1 MPADHDDPEV
11 GAEPT
16 GTAGDQDSP
25 PSVEPT
31 PELPS
36 VAQLTL
42 DLEQTR
48 AAYQRLA
55 ADFENYKRRK
65 TQETQDLARYGS
77 AALLQAILP
86 ALDNLA
92 RAVAHIDAEA
102 SDGVSEGLRLTV
114 RQLEEALASQ
124 GVQRI
129 AAVGQPFDPRLHEA
143 VATVPAEGVARDIV
157 VTELLPGYQVHDRV
171 VRPAQVTVAQ
181 PDLPASPPAS
191 GAGVDSGAQAERM
204 ASTDPETSA

>member
-1 MPADHDDPEV
+1 MPADQEDHDV
-11 GAEPT
+11 GAET
-16 GTAGDQDSP
+16 AGMAGDQG
-25 PSVEPT
+25 PSAEPDPT

-65 TQETQDLARYGS
+65 AQETQDLARYGS
-77 AALLQAILP
+77 ASLLKAILP

-92 RAVAHIDAEA
+92 RAVAHVDADA
-102 SDGVSEGLRLTV
+102 SDGVSEGLRLTL
-114 RQLEEALASQ
+114 RQLEDALTSQ

-129 AAVGQPFDPRLHEA
+129 AAVGHPFDPRLHEA
-143 VATVPAEGVARDIV
+143 VATVPAEGVAQDTV

-181 PDLPASPPAS
+181 PDPTSSLLAN
-191 GAGVDSGAQAERM
+191 GAGADPGGRAEQP
-204 ASTDPETSA
+204 AGTDPETSA